1 MLSRACESSA
11 AAKPCNHST
20 DLEGF
25 LAPTSLNVSG
35 VGNISVPF
43 GTDPADAVAAFIHEQ
58 VYEGMVL
65 TTEDAQ
71 TIMTNICGRAKCRK
85 QLDLTPT
92 NLPVQG
98 ELNGMELNQ

>member
-43 GTDPADAVAAFIHEQ
+43 GTDPADAVAAF
-58 VYEGMVL
+58 GAADKMVTVASL
-65 TTEDAQ
+65 KIE
-71 TIMTNICGRAKCRK
+71 
-85 QLDLTPT
+85 
-92 NLPVQG
+92 
-98 ELNGMELNQ
+98 